1 MKKQMMILMCMMS
14 MTVFAHDKPPVQ
26 VDTLLF

>member
-14 MTVFAHDKPPVQ
+14 MTVFVQDNLSVQ
-26 VDTLLF
+26 VVTLLF